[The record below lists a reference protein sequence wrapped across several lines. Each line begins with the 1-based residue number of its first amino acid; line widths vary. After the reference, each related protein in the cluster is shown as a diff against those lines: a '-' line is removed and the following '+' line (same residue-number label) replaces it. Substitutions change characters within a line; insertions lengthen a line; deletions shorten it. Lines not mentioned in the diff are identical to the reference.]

1 MTATRTAAG
10 GFIPPAAG
18 SPATEAHSM
27 TLPLSSAAPRLT
39 TLVLQRA
46 GELGLS
52 HIQRRAL
59 QGFDDWA
66 VQRLAQAAAFDT
78 DALDDIRERTG
89 LLLLQTLTSWQMA
102 RVRALRR
109 ALDLG
114 EAAVGSVSALARAA

>member
-1 MTATRTAAG
+1 
-10 GFIPPAAG
+10 
-18 SPATEAHSM
+18 M